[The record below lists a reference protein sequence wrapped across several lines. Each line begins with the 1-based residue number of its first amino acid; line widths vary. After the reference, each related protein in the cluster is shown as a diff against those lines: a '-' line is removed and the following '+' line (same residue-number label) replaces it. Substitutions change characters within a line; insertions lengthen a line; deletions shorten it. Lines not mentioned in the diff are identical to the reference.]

1 MMAYLDNS
9 ATTRP
14 CNECLKAV
22 SNMLENNWG
31 NPSSLHNLG
40 INAMKEVI
48 LARSIIA
55 DSLDV
60 SKDEIIFTSGGTEAN
75 NMALFGAVKARKR
88 LGKRIVTT
96 AIEHESVLQCAQQLE
111 KEGFEVIYLKPDKY
125 GNISKE
131 QLFDAVNKD
140 TILVSMMYI
149 NNEIGSVLPVQS
161 IARAVKKADSP
172 ALIHIDCV
180 QAYGKINISP
190 KKIGA
195 DLITISAHKVH
206 GPKGI
211 GALYINKDSNL
222 TDQNFAKTFGGEQ
235 EKKFR
240 PGTESSP
247 LIAGFAAAVKEIT
260 ITANQKSH
268 IKELNTYAKTMLSQI
283 DGITFNSPDNASDYI
298 INLYVPTFMRSQTI
312 IQELSANYNVFVSN
326 GSACAKGKRSHVLTS
341 MGLSNE
347 SIDKSIR
354 ISFSKYNTKEDID
367 QLVNALEDLIKKH
380 PRS

>member
-268 IKELNTYAKTMLSQI
+268 IKELNTYAKTRLSQI

>member
-48 LARSIIA
+48 LAHSIIA

-131 QLFDAVNKD
+131 QLFNAVNKD

-260 ITANQKSH
+260 ITAQQKNH

-341 MGLSNE
+341 MGLNNE
-347 SIDKSIR
+347 IIDKSIR
-354 ISFSKYNTKEDID
+354 ISFSKYNTKKDID